1 MIEPTSGREFPLR
14 EAHNLVRDLMTPNPW
29 IYWIDFLFHISLG
42 WAAFAIV
49 LLTPPF
55 SLWQISALVVATFA
69 FYRAAIFVHELAH
82 LKKGTFRFFR
92 LIWNL
97 ICGIPLLIPSFT
109 YDGVHSDHHKPDVY
123 GTARDGEYIPFATL
137 RPAAMVGYVLLSF
150 IIPVFFIVRFL
161 LLTPLSY
168 LFPPLRKFVWERASS
183 LTIDMNYKREANAIR
198 NDTRWRLQE
207 FGAFVFI
214 TAIVACISL
223 GLLTYKVL
231 VFWYVIAMFIF
242 FMNSLRTLSAHA
254 YRNPP
259 DHRMEFAQQYLDS
272 INVPGHWFITGLWA
286 PVGLRYHATHHLF
299 MSMPYHN
306 LAEAQQR
313 LVNGLRDNTLY
324 LTTVRTGMWNALQR
338 IWAEASASTPRKND
352 IGQKEPMNKEVGS
365 LPGDDPAAVVQD
377 RLAER

>member
-14 EAHNLVRDLMTPNPW
+14 EAHKLVRDLMTPNPW
-29 IYWIDFLFHISLG
+29 IYWLDFLFHISLG
-42 WAAFAIV
+42 WAAFAAV
-49 LLTPPF
+49 LFTPTF
-55 SLWQISALVVATFA
+55 SVWQVSALIVATFA
-69 FYRAAIFVHELAH
+69 FYRAAIFIHELAH
-82 LKKGTFRFFR
+82 LKKGTFKLFRFV
-92 LIWNL
+92 WNL

-123 GTARDGEYIPFATL
+123 GTAKDGEYIPFATL

-168 LFPPLRKFVWERASS
+168 LVPPLRKFVWERASS
-183 LTIDMNYKREANAIR
+183 LTIDMSYKREANAIR
-198 NDTRWRLQE
+198 NDAHWRLQE
-207 FGAFVFI
+207 FAAFVFI
-214 TAIVACISL
+214 AVIAGCIAL
-223 GLLTYKVL
+223 DLLTYKVL

-272 INVPGHWFITGLWA
+272 INVPGNLFITGLWA

-306 LAEAQQR
+306 LGEAQRR
-313 LVNGLRDNTLY
+313 LVSGLSDNTLY
-324 LTTVRTGMWNALQR
+324 LTTVRTSMWDALRR
-338 IWAEASASTPRKND
+338 IWAEASASTSGKN
-352 IGQKEPMNKEVGS
+352 GASQKEPMNTAGS
-365 LPGDDPAAVVQD
+365 FPDGDTAAALRD
-377 RLAER
+377 GLSER